1 MVGLANVANTSP
13 SDLPVSTATIS
24 MIADVNGQMTANL
37 LLLTQTKANISNPI
51 FTSNV
56 DMLGGLNVT
65 GTTNFY
71 GAVTGI
77 PIPTL
82 TSLGLF
88 NVANTRPSDLPISNA
103 VTTALTQYAPLS
115 NPFFNG
121 VVSMHGFKTIL
132 CCR

>member
-1 MVGLANVANTSP
+1 MLLTLIPLCQPKLKVNSVDIANVANTRP

-24 MIADVNGQMTANL
+24 MIAGVNGQMTANL
-37 LLLTQTKANISNPI
+37 LYLTQTKANIVDPI

-56 DMLGGLNVT
+56 NILGGLNVT

-103 VTTALTQYAPLS
+103 VTNALS
-115 NPFFNG
+115 VCSINESFF
-121 VVSMHGFKTIL
+121 
-132 CCR
+132 